1 MRVERTDH
9 LAARTAAEL
18 GDAVRAVLATAPRC
32 SLALSGGHG
41 PGPAFS
47 AVAQM
52 PIDFSRV
59 DLYQVDERVA
69 PRGHP
74 DRNLTLIETEFL
86 SYIAG
91 DPPTVF
97 EMPVDGEP
105 DPDAYARVLPSSL
118 DVVHLGM
125 GPDGHTASLVPD
137 DPVLD
142 VTDRAVA
149 MSGPYQSYMRMTLTY
164 PTLDAAAKIVF
175 MIDGDTKREA
185 LEKLLANDRSIPAA
199 RIDARDVLVLTDI
212 SDT

>member
-9 LAARTAAEL
+9 LAQRTASEL
-18 GDAVRAVLATAPRC
+18 GDAIRAVLATNERC

-41 PGPAFS
+41 PGPAFR
-47 AVAQM
+47 ALAQM

-74 DRNLTLIETEFL
+74 DRNLTLIEREFL
-86 SYIAG
+86 SYIEG
-91 DPPTVF
+91 DPPAVH

-105 DPDAYARVLPSSL
+105 DPDAYARVFPPSL

-125 GPDGHTASLVPD
+125 GPDGHTASLVPN

-164 PTLDAAAKIVF
+164 PALDAAAKIFF
-175 MIDGDTKREA
+175 MIDGDAKRDA
-185 LEKLLANDRSIPAA
+185 LQKLIAGDVSVPAA
-199 RIDARDVLVLTDI
+199 RIRAPDVLVLTDI
-212 SDT
+212 SDA